1 MENCSFHSQLVS
13 VMEVLARAAVEEI
26 NRRVDDGCA
35 VLRRDVD
42 LLKRKCEVM
51 ETELRRNR
59 MRARRKG
66 EDGRRH
72 VTVWS
77 FYSCVFVCVPS
88 VFSPPAAERFSPL
101 VKIVMNKDRQRDTE
115 TQSQPQ
121 QVGLTRHF
129 IYHCSF
135 FDESPYKWCDLRPYM
150 YRSIKCK
157 DT

>member
-35 VLRRDVD
+35 LLRRDVE

-51 ETELRRNR
+51 ETELRRKG
-59 MRARRKG
+59 MRARKKG

-77 FYSCVFVCVPS
+77 FPLMRVCLFVCVPLS
-88 VFSPPAAERFSPL
+88 VFSSSSSEILSSCQ
-101 VKIVMNKDRQRDTE
+101 NSGGQRQTE
-115 TQSQPQ
+115 
-121 QVGLTRHF
+121 
-129 IYHCSF
+129 
-135 FDESPYKWCDLRPYM
+135 
-150 YRSIKCK
+150 
-157 DT
+157 